1 MLHELANPAQI
12 TDLLFLALPTIAGYC
27 VRVRGK
33 LGSSGLGNTWM
44 TRRQFLFEPRPRA
57 SVCNTNGCRDRPP
70 CHNGRTVAT
79 APRDRRFCIM
89 VAADCGERP
98 STHSRRRADATF
110 RPRSAPPGLLVW
122 LSYCPGARRLSARAT
137 PLSLPR
143 SRCRVRA
150 SLYSAAARSSSP
162 RSRATSP
169 RLINASAIPEL
180 SPSSL

>member
-1 MLHELANPAQI
+1 VLHGCANSAQ
-12 TDLLFLALPTIAGYC
+12 TTGFLFPVLPTLAGYC
-27 VRVRGK
+27 MRVRVK
-33 LGSSGLGNTWM
+33 LGSSVLGNTWM
-44 TRRQFLFEPRPRA
+44 TRRQFLFESRPRA
-57 SVCNTNGCRDRPP
+57 SVCNTNGRRDRPR
-70 CHNGRTVAT
+70 CRNGRTVTT

-89 VAADCGERP
+89 VDADCEERP

-122 LSYCPGARRLSARAT
+122 VSYYPGARRLSARAA
-137 PLSLPR
+137 PLSLPK

-150 SLYSAAARSSSP
+150 SLYSVAARSSSP

-169 RLINASAIPEL
+169 RLINANAIPDL